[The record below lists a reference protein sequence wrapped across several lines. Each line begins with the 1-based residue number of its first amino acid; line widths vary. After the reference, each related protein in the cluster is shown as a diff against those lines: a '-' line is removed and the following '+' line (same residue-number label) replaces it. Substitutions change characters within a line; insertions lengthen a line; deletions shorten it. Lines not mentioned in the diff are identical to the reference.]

1 MFHSVDFNPT
11 GPDTLPPGGFAHRL
25 FKMSFAK
32 NLKTSRMK
40 RIGGI
45 QIFATRCRR
54 TRQTHHLL
62 MTDVLLHSS
71 GVHRVGHTAMMFLNK
86 LKKKKEERNTIIRMN
101 QEMNLYL
108 EILHGGA
115 PQPDSSRRMTL
126 GLQVPGRQALFWLF
140 YFPLCPPLS
149 ILPRPNLLLNQTN
162 KLQHT
167 VLHLTCRCCHSS
179 ANLATP
185 PSQQPPTD
193 E

>member
-1 MFHSVDFNPT
+1 M
-11 GPDTLPPGGFAHRL
+11 
-25 FKMSFAK
+25 
-32 NLKTSRMK
+32 KT
-40 RIGGI
+40 IGGI

-71 GVHRVGHTAMMFLNK
+71 GVHKVGHTAMMFLNK
-86 LKKKKEERNTIIRMN
+86 LKKKKKKEEERNTIIRMN

-140 YFPLCPPLS
+140 YFPLRPHPPFVH
-149 ILPRPNLLLNQTN
+149 P
-162 KLQHT
+162 
-167 VLHLTCRCCHSS
+167 
-179 ANLATP
+179 A
-185 PSQQPPTD
+185 PTKPVT
-193 E
+193 